1 MDLRIFSVADVGLGD
16 GRFFGLGLDLAVA
29 GLAFSMAGNVGN
41 GFFGEASLIK
51 CEPSSS
57 SNQWVTAQTVV

>member
-16 GRFFGLGLDLAVA
+16 GCFFGLGLDLAVEDV
-29 GLAFSMAGNVGN
+29 AFSMAGNVGN

-51 CEPSSS
+51 
-57 SNQWVTAQTVV
+57 